1 MLLSEEKISGFV
13 KCLNPPRGFEYGKI
27 KIAAKY
33 LIDEFGHEWALK
45 KTHDSMDKQI
55 EVISFRRQI
64 KGLVAK
70 NNPHHTNNYQTYGR
84 LFQYANEIAVKREAD
99 ALIKR
104 LKLQVI
110 SSPGEPLYQ
119 QDRLMSY
126 RYLAPLLALGLVGCS
141 NPATDFDICRNDSK
155 KTVLLVDLKRDLRAL
170 ALGEFEEE
178 IEENLVLLC
187 MKARQWVWHP
197 DKAANYST
205 LDPKSYRR
213 R

>member
-55 EVISFRRQI
+55 EVLSFRRLI

-104 LKLQVI
+104 LKL
-110 SSPGEPLYQ
+110 
-119 QDRLMSY
+119 
-126 RYLAPLLALGLVGCS
+126 
-141 NPATDFDICRNDSK
+141 
-155 KTVLLVDLKRDLRAL
+155 
-170 ALGEFEEE
+170 
-178 IEENLVLLC
+178 
-187 MKARQWVWHP
+187 
-197 DKAANYST
+197 
-205 LDPKSYRR
+205 
-213 R
+213 